1 MKKEY
6 ENGSEGKKSIDT
18 AGKGVCKKD
27 KEMIVETARSAEI
40 VL

>member
-18 AGKGVCKKD
+18 AGK
-27 KEMIVETARSAEI
+27 EMMVETARFAQI